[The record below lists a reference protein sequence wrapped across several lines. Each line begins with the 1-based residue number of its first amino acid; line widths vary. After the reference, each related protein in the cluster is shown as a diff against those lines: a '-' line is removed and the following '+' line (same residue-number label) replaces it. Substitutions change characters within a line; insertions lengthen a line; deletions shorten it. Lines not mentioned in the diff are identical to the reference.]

1 MKSDQ
6 LLSATAAELAREYRK
21 AAIEHAAALAT
32 GRHRVANRNY
42 DILEGIQVEL
52 RSRGPVGE
60 AELLGMLDD
69 ELPEVRLAA
78 AAHASVSAAERA
90 EAVLK
95 ELAAGPPSPLRL
107 SADMLLRQRRT
118 GGSVA

>member
-1 MKSDQ
+1 MRPDQ
-6 LLSATAAELAREYRK
+6 ILSATLAELTRAYRQ
-21 AAIEHAAALAT
+21 AAIEHAGASAS

-42 DILEGIQVEL
+42 DILEAIQAEL
-52 RSRGPVGE
+52 RSRGPAGE
-60 AELLGMLDD
+60 AELLGMLED
-69 ELPEVRLAA
+69 ERPEVRLAA
-78 AAHASVSAAERA
+78 ASHALASSAARA
-90 EAVLK
+90 EAVLQ